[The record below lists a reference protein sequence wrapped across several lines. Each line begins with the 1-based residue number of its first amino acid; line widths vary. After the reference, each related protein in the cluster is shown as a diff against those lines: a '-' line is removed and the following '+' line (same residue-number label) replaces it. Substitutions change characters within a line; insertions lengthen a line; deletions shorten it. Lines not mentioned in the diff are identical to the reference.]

1 MKNKKIFNPFYYWK
15 TLNPKTQKTVFLMLL
30 MLFEVVSGCFAK
42 DPTVSTTADAFTNL
56 KMVFATIYAFF
67 TSTYILVICTV
78 GLIVI
83 GVQMITNRGEPVI
96 IKKLVPWLF
105 AVIIIGSASAI
116 CGLFFK
122 PETDISGILDGTN
135 LLNGFN

>member
-15 TLNPKTQKTVFLMLL
+15 TLNPKKQKTVFLMLL
-30 MLFEVVSGCFAK
+30 MLFEVAGCFAEG
-42 DPTVSTTADAFTNL
+42 TTADAFTNL
-56 KMVFATIYAFF
+56 KSVFATIYAFF
-67 TSTYILVICTV
+67 TSTYMLVICTV

-96 IKKLVPWLF
+96 MKKLVPWLF

-122 PETDISGILDGTN
+122 PSTEIGGIIDGTN
-135 LLNGFN
+135 LLDGFN

>member
-30 MLFEVVSGCFAK
+30 MLFEVVSGCFAQ
-42 DPTVSTTADAFTNL
+42 STTADAFTNL

-67 TSTYILVICTV
+67 TSTYMLVICTV

-96 IKKLVPWLF
+96 MKKLVPWLF

-122 PETDISGILDGTN
+122 PSTEINGITDGTN
-135 LLNGFN
+135 LLDGFN

>member
-1 MKNKKIFNPFYYWK
+1 MKNKKIFNPINYWK
-15 TLNPKTQKTVFLMLL
+15 TLNPKKKKTLFLMSFMIL
-30 MLFEVVSGCFAK
+30 EVISSCFGQ
-42 DPTVSTTADAFTNL
+42 STADAFSNL
-56 KMVFATIYAFF
+56 KSVFATIYAFF
-67 TSTYILVICTV
+67 TSTYMLVICTV

-96 IKKLVPWLF
+96 MKKLVPWLF

-122 PETDISGILDGTN
+122 PSTDVNGIIDGAT
-135 LLNGFN
+135 LLEGFN